1 MKKVMLI
8 ILVMLALSLISITL
22 PAQETQAPANA
33 AKQVQGEGSGIP
45 YGLTSTSSLFIYA
58 IYLGIIGLTAAAI
71 SGAFAQSKALRTA
84 VENIGRNPSAADAI
98 RGIVIIGLAL
108 IESLVIYVLLVNLIL
123 FFVKWNKFT
132 F

>member
-1 MKKVMLI
+1 MKKFMLI
-8 ILVMLALSLISITL
+8 IFVMLVLSFTL
-22 PAQETQAPANA
+22 PAQEVQTPTNANT
-33 AKQVQGEGSGIP
+33 QVQGAGSGTP
-45 YGLTSTSSLFIYA
+45 AGPASTTTLFIYA

-84 VENIGRNPSAADAI
+84 VENIGRNPSAADSI
-98 RGIVIIGLAL
+98 RGVVIIGLAL

>member
-1 MKKVMLI
+1 MKKCMLI
-8 ILVMLALSLISITL
+8 IFVMLVLSLISTTL

-33 AKQVQGEGSGIP
+33 NTQAKGSETPTGP
-45 YGLTSTSSLFIYA
+45 ASTSTLFIYA

-84 VENIGRNPSAADAI
+84 VENIGRNPSAADSI
-98 RGIVIIGLAL
+98 RGVVIIGLAL

-123 FFVKWNKFT
+123 FFVKWTNFKF
-132 F
+132 

>member
-1 MKKVMLI
+1 MKKFMLI
-8 ILVMLALSLISITL
+8 IFVMLVLSLISTAL
-22 PAQETQAPANA
+22 PAQETQPPANA
-33 AKQVQGEGSGIP
+33 YTQAKASETPAGP
-45 YGLTSTSSLFIYA
+45 ADTPTLFIYA

-84 VENIGRNPSAADAI
+84 VENIGRNPSAADSI
-98 RGIVIIGLAL
+98 RGVVIIGLAL

-123 FFVKWNKFT
+123 FFVKWTKFT